1 MRRLVRT
8 IASILVAGSIAVSA
22 ATPVSASPVRREY
35 RGETTQGERIVFKT
49 AEYVNGRVRLTYFEI
64 GTMLTCDDETTHHA
78 GWGYHYGRSGPLLA
92 DGTTLDVD
100 EGDVQLAIH
109 IDGELRRRQG
119 SGTLKVTWAALTD
132 DEQAQICTTGDL
144 MWDVLREVG

>member
-1 MRRLVRT
+1 MRGLVRS

-35 RGETTQGERIVFKT
+35 RGGTTQGESIVLET
-49 AEYVNGRVRLTYFEI
+49 ARYANGRVRLTYFEI
-64 GTMLTCDDETTHHA
+64 TTVLSCDDGTTAHA

-100 EGDVQLAIH
+100 EGDLQLAIL
-109 IDGELRRRQG
+109 IDRELRRRQG
-119 SGTLKVTWAALTD
+119 NGTLTVTLAALTD

-144 MWDVLREVG
+144 MWDVLPEVG